1 VVVDYRKLAEEFG
14 GRAESQPQEAP
25 SIDYGRLLSNL
36 VVQQKKLSRLH
47 LLLKV
52 NPYLQLLSRRQT
64 SQYRLANTL
73 LITANYSLLQPF
85 KGWLT
90 YPKVYLMPLSQFQE
104 LLLPEKHTNV
114 AL

>member
-1 VVVDYRKLAEEFG
+1 LAVG
-14 GRAESQPQEAP
+14 LNLNPKKHLRLTM
-25 SIDYGRLLSNL
+25 GRLLSNL

-47 LLLKV
+47 LLLRV

-85 KGWLT
+85 KD
-90 YPKVYLMPLSQFQE
+90 
-104 LLLPEKHTNV
+104 
-114 AL
+114 